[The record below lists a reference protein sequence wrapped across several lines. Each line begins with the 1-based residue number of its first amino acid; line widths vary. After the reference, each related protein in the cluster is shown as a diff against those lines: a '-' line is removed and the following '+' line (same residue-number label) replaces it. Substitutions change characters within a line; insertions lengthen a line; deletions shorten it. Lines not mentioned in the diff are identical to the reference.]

1 MLTEDQHTFFE
12 TFGYLVLR
20 QAFSAAEMAQMTRAA
35 DEAIEQRRLDAAGQS
50 AAMRYGGFVDGCPQL
65 APLIEDDRVYGV
77 AGDLLGDGF
86 VWGGSEGNW
95 VEPNEPQIHCWHSD
109 RIDEFAL
116 GYRRIK
122 TMIYLT
128 PTTRDT
134 GAFRVIPGS
143 HDSPFFDQL
152 SRHVYHR
159 GERDERVLGLA
170 VQDVPHVAIE
180 STPGDVVFFDQY
192 LFHSVY
198 GKQPDRRYLAIKF
211 AARPTCAE
219 HLAAL
224 RKHGQGPEQLTDA
237 LRHSTNPLVA
247 AMVAPLLEAEAAYTT

>member
-1 MLTEDQHTFFE
+1 MLTKDQRAFFE
-12 TFGYLVLR
+12 TFGYLVIR
-20 QAFSAAEMAQMTRAA
+20 QAFSAAEMERMTRAT
-35 DEAIEQRRLDAAGQS
+35 DEEIEHRRSAAGQG
-50 AAMRYGGFVDGCPQL
+50 AAMRYGTFVEGCPQL

-77 AGDLLGDGF
+77 AADLLGEGF

-95 VEPNEPQIHCWHSD
+95 VEPDDPPIHCWHCD
-109 RIDEFAL
+109 RIGEFAL

-134 GAFRVIPGS
+134 GAFRVLPGT
-143 HDSPFFDQL
+143 HASPFFDQL

-159 GERDERVLGLA
+159 GERGERVLGLA

-180 STPGDVVFFDQY
+180 CTPGDLVFFDQY

-198 GKQPDRRYLAIKF
+198 GKQPDRH
-211 AARPTCAE
+211 CS
-219 HLAAL
+219 
-224 RKHGQGPEQLTDA
+224 D
-237 LRHSTNPLVA
+237 
-247 AMVAPLLEAEAAYTT
+247 